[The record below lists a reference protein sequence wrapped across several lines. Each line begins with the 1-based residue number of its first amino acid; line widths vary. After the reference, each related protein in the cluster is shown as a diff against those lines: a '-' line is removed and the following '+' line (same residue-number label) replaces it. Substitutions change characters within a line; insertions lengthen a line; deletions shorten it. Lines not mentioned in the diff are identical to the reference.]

1 MSVQIKCHNI
11 SVAFATQGEPVFAL
25 RDVSLNIRQGEWVAL
40 VGRNGSG
47 KSTLGRV
54 LAGLCPVSKGTVR
67 RALPATPTRLPIATV
82 FQNPDAQIVG
92 QTVYEDVCFGLENLA
107 VPPTELHSRA
117 VQALSRVGLL
127 AKRDHPVETLSGGQK
142 QLLCIASALALEPA
156 AMVFD
161 EATSMQ
167 NPGARAAILNVVR
180 DLHRAGMTIVWI
192 TQWMS
197 ELAFADRVVALED
210 GRLAFDGSVTAF
222 FYEEQPGSPSPC
234 ETLGFEAPFA
244 VQVATRLRQRGLFP
258 DARPITPE
266 DLAAVVSSR

>member
-1 MSVQIKCHNI
+1 MSVLIECHNI

-25 RDVSLNIRQGEWVAL
+25 RDVSLTIRQGEWVAL

-67 RALPATPTRLPIATV
+67 RTLPESPTRLGVAVV

-92 QTVYEDVCFGLENLA
+92 QTVYEDVCFGLENLG
-107 VPPTELHSRA
+107 VPEAELHSRA
-117 VQALSRVGLL
+117 MQALSRVGLL
-127 AKRDHPVETLSGGQK
+127 AKRDHRVETLSGGQK

-156 AMVFD
+156 VMVFD

-167 NPGARAAILNVVR
+167 NPGARAAILDVVR
-180 DLHRAGMTIVWI
+180 HLHRTGMTVVWI

-210 GRLAFDGSVTAF
+210 GRLVFDGSVPAF
-222 FYEEQPGSPSPC
+222 FYAEQPGAPSPC

-244 VQVATRLRQRGLFP
+244 VQVATRLRGRGLFP
-258 DARPITPE
+258 DARPVTPE
-266 DLAAVVSSR
+266 DLAAVVSGR